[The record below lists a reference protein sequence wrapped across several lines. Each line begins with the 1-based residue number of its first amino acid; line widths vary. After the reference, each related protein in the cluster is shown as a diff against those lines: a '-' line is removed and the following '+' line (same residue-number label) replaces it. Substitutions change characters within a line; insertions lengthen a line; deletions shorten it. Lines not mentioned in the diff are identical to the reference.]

1 MARTRLRKSRSPPA
15 RPGREE
21 HRSPIGRSPN
31 GEPAPATPVGWRE
44 WLALPVLRIPAIK
57 AKMDTGARTS
67 ALHTFRL
74 ERYDEDGRAQ
84 VRFWIHPLQGR
95 GDIVLACVAEIID
108 LRTVCDSG
116 GHRERRYVIQTAL
129 AYRGREWPIELTL
142 TNREDMLFR
151 LLIGRSAMRQGGLI
165 VDPAQ
170 SYLGGRS
177 LGHAYK
183 RKFPHGGPEHEDR
196 HPVP

>member
-1 MARTRLRKSRSPPA
+1 LRKPRSHPA

-21 HRSPIGRSPN
+21 HRSQIGRSPI
-31 GEPAPATPVGWRE
+31 GEPAPSTPVGWRE
-44 WLALPVLRIPAIK
+44 WLALPALRIPAIK

-95 GDIVLACVAEIID
+95 GDIVLPCIAEVID
-108 LRTVCDSG
+108 LRTVSDSG
-116 GHRERRYVIQTAL
+116 GHRERRYVIRTAL

-151 LLIGRSAMRQGGLI
+151 LLIGRSAMMQGGLI
-165 VDPAQ
+165 VDAAR
-170 SYLGGRS
+170 SYLGGRA
-177 LGHAYK
+177 LGHAYRK
-183 RKFPHGGPEHEDR
+183 RFPPTHGGPEHEDR

>member
-1 MARTRLRKSRSPPA
+1 
-15 RPGREE
+15 
-21 HRSPIGRSPN
+21 
-31 GEPAPATPVGWRE
+31 
-44 WLALPVLRIPAIK
+44 
-57 AKMDTGARTS
+57 MDTGARTS

-74 ERYDEDGRAQ
+74 ERYDEDGRTQ

-95 GDIVLACVAEIID
+95 RDIVLPCVAEVID
-108 LRTVCDSG
+108 LRTVSDSG
-116 GHRERRYVIQTAL
+116 GHRERRYVIRTAL

-151 LLIGRSAMRQGGLI
+151 LLVGRSAMVQGGLI
-165 VDPAQ
+165 VDSAR

-177 LGHAYK
+177 LGHAYRK
-183 RKFPHGGPEHEDR
+183 RFPPTHGGPEHEDR

>member
-1 MARTRLRKSRSPPA
+1 MRKPLLHPTGLHPTGRGRPPVAEASR
-15 RPGREE
+15 E
-21 HRSPIGRSPN
+21 
-31 GEPAPATPVGWRE
+31 VGWRE
-44 WLALPVLRIPAIK
+44 WLALPALRIPAIK

-74 ERYDEDGRAQ
+74 ERYEQDGRAK

-95 GDIVLACVAEIID
+95 DDIVLPCVAEVID

-116 GHRERRYVIQTAL
+116 GHRERRYVIETPL

-151 LLIGRSAMRQGGLI
+151 LLIGRSAMVRGGLI
-165 VDPAQ
+165 VDPAR
-170 SYLGGRS
+170 SYLGGRA
-177 LGHAYK
+177 LRHAY
-183 RKFPHGGPEHEDR
+183 RKHHPPAHPEHEHEDR

>member
-1 MARTRLRKSRSPPA
+1 M
-15 RPGREE
+15 
-21 HRSPIGRSPN
+21 GRSPN
-31 GEPAPATPVGWRE
+31 GGPAPSTPVGWRE
-44 WLALPVLRIPAIK
+44 WLALPALRIPAIK

-95 GDIVLACVAEIID
+95 GDIVLPCVAEVID
-108 LRTVCDSG
+108 LRTVSDSG
-116 GHRERRYVIQTAL
+116 GHRERRYVIRTTL

-151 LLIGRSAMRQGGLI
+151 LLIGRSAMVQGGLI
-165 VDPAQ
+165 VDPAR

-183 RKFPHGGPEHEDR
+183 RRFPRGSPEHEDR